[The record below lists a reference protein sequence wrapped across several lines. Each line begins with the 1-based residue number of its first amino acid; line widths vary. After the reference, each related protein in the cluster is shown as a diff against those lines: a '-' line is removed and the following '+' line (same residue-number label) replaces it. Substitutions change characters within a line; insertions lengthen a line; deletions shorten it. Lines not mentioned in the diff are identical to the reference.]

1 MTAAARRAAAGGGAP
16 IVAGAVVQGTGH
28 LASGRGCQD
37 AFKAAAGH
45 GGGGP
50 ATTGGRPL
58 VLAVADGAGSRDRS
72 ALGAHLAVDA
82 ACRLLATDVP
92 PADGG
97 AAVWRGWIGERSVA
111 VVDAY
116 LRAVRAVLAAD
127 HPDPADDADDA
138 DDTGMVGAAG
148 TVDSAQAD
156 EGALAATLVAAVLR
170 PPWVAFLALGDCFAT
185 VLTRTRPGDDND
197 GHGGDGDEGS
207 HGERCRLVLPP
218 RTPAV
223 FLSTPGARASVTTL
237 VLREPDLSGV
247 VLATDGCAPLAL
259 DHPSVLGLPDDHGP
273 LAAPDFFGPLAA
285 LLRANGGDAEP
296 LRALLSGPAAARS
309 GDDLT
314 VLCALCPD
322 GARWL

>member
-45 GGGGP
+45 GDDGP
-50 ATTGGRPL
+50 TTAGGRPL

-92 PADGG
+92 PADGD

-127 HPDPADDADDA
+127 HPDPAGAADDA
-138 DDTGMVGAAG
+138 DTVGAAG

-185 VLTRTRPGDDND
+185 VLTRTRPGDDGD
-197 GHGGDGDEGS
+197 DGDRG
-207 HGERCRLVLPP
+207 HDGDGERCRLVLPP

-314 VLCALCPD
+314 VLCALRPD

>member
-45 GGGGP
+45 GGDGP

-92 PADGG
+92 PADGD

-127 HPDPADDADDA
+127 HPDPADDAD
-138 DDTGMVGAAG
+138 TVGAAG

-185 VLTRTRPGDDND
+185 VLTRTRPGDDGNGD
-197 GHGGDGDEGS
+197 RGHGG

-314 VLCALCPD
+314 VLCALRPD